1 MSVNRNPSGP
11 ISQPS
16 GYIPNMAS
24 LLMLQKWK
32 NSSVLHQLSPRRH
45 SDWTLG
51 VAGSVFFFTVK
62 QLHPAGCVVGVPSVV
77 WKLCLQ
83 DTTLPGERRLWD
95 VTHYS
100 AAIWL
105 PSLYH
110 MRLTSF
116 QFRSVLLVLSLMH
129 CPSPDVKRF
138 SLSEWIQKGPEL
150 RRK

>member
-1 MSVNRNPSGP
+1 MTFVCLFQSVNRNPSGL

-24 LLMLQKWK
+24 PLILRKWK
-32 NSSVLHQLSPRRH
+32 NSSVLHQLSPLRH

-51 VAGSVFFFTVK
+51 VAGSVFTVK

-83 DTTLPGERRLWD
+83 DKTLPGEKGLWD
-95 VTHYS
+95 FAHYS
-100 AAIWL
+100 SAIWL

-116 QFRSVLLVLSLMH
+116 
-129 CPSPDVKRF
+129 KF
-138 SLSEWIQKGPEL
+138 SLIQICAFCFANFCHLKKISQAP
-150 RRK
+150 